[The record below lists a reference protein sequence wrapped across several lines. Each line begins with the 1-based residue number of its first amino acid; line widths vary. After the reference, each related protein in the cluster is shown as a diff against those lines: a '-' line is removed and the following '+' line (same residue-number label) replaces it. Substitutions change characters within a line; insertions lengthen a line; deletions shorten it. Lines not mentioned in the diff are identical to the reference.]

1 LFLVSGSEERR
12 ALPGNCKSST
22 VPADKKSAEQA
33 KFEFLVE
40 RYPLIGLS
48 ACGASSGAGPNGRVR
63 HERAHVGYG
72 QRPPDHFQAKKEQ

>member
-1 LFLVSGSEERR
+1 MFL
-12 ALPGNCKSST
+12 GNCKSST
-22 VPADKKSAEQA
+22 VPANKKSAEQT

-48 ACGASSGAGPNGRVR
+48 AYGASPGTGPSGRGR

-72 QRPPDHFQAKKEQ
+72 QRPPEPLLNKKEH